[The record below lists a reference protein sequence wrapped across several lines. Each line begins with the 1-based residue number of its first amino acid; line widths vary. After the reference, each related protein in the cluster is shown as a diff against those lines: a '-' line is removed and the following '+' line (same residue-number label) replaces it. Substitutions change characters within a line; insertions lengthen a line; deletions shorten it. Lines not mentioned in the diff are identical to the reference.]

1 MNLPTS
7 TACRALIERPGNRVY
22 RFPDEAAMLTNVFV
36 ALTQAIVEI
45 QERQQR
51 VQLAVGGGRTM
62 RELFETMARLG
73 GASRIDSAGLELW
86 WVSERYV
93 AFSDPD
99 RNSTQA
105 LGQLAKTFAI
115 VPAQIHA
122 MPMTSTTADAQKAA
136 QQYGAE
142 IGERVFD
149 LCVVGMG
156 AAGEVGAIYP
166 DHPSLTTA
174 VESSAKT
181 FGVSD
186 PPSGKGERI
195 SLTFETINSSREVWI
210 LASGQ
215 HKAVSLQRALSGDPA
230 LPAAHLM
237 GKERTRWFVDEAAAS
252 ELTYYQCQL

>member
-1 MNLPTS
+1 MTIPQAAS
-7 TACRALIERPGNRVY
+7 RAVIERPGNRIY
-22 RFPDEAAMLTNVFV
+22 RFPDEASMLSNAFV
-36 ALTQAIVEI
+36 ALTQSIVEI
-45 QERQQR
+45 QERQQC

-93 AFSDPD
+93 ASSDPD

-136 QQYGAE
+136 QQYAAE
-142 IGERVFD
+142 ISDLVFD

-156 AAGEVGAIYP
+156 ASGEVGAIYP
-166 DHPSLTTA
+166 DHPSLNTA
-174 VESSAKT
+174 LESTSKA

-195 SLTFETINSSREVWI
+195 TLTFDAINSSREVWV
-210 LASGQ
+210 LASGAA
-215 HKAVSLQRALSGDPA
+215 KAASLKRALDGDPR
-230 LPAAHLM
+230 LPAAHLS
-237 GKERTRWFVDEAAAS
+237 GSERTRWFVDEAAAGQLAYF
-252 ELTYYQCQL
+252 ECQL